1 MSDETTS
8 RLFDKLESIQHV
20 VTEIKTNQEYQTQ
33 IIAKHQEL
41 IACNTEDIANIQ
53 LARARERGYV
63 AGALAVGSLIGGL
76 AVKVW
81 L

>member
-1 MSDETTS
+1 MGDETTS
-8 RLFDKLESIQHV
+8 KLFDKLESIRQV
-20 VTEIKTNQEYQTQ
+20 VTEIKANQEHPSHA
-33 IIAKHQEL
+33 IAKHQEL
-41 IACNTEDIANIQ
+41 IACNTEDIASIQ
-53 LARARERGYV
+53 LARARERGYI